1 MLVSLSPINLVME
14 VSGVTR
20 AIEIAFIVSCT
31 VSGSSSYSYG
41 IIHSKLTVTPGHNYF
56 H

>member
-1 MLVSLSPINLVME
+1 MLVSLSPVNLVME

-20 AIEIAFIVSCT
+20 AIEIAFIVGCT
-31 VSGSSSYSYG
+31 VSGPSSYSYG
-41 IIHSKLTVTPGHNYF
+41 IIHSKLTVTPGHYYF